1 MTDYDERFAALSAI
15 AYRVAFRVLGD
26 RAEAAEV
33 AQEAMARAYV
43 RWAKVVHAGRPEPWV
58 ARVATNLAIGVWR
71 KRRPTLPLDRDDP
84 AAGRVPNRDSMA
96 VALERHGLVAALTK
110 LPKRQ
115 REVLALRYLADLPE
129 ADVAEQLRTSVG
141 TVKQHAHRGLARLR
155 AELGLDTEEVPDVR
169 TVR

>member
-1 MTDYDERFAALSAI
+1 MTDYDQRFAALSAI
-15 AYRVAFRVLGD
+15 AHRVAFRVLGD

-43 RWAKVVHAGRPEPWV
+43 RWASVAQHAEPWV

-71 KRRPTLPLDRDDP
+71 RRRPTLPLGD
-84 AAGRVPNRDSMA
+84 AALGSDAMSI
-96 VALERHGLVAALTK
+96 ALERHGLVAALTR
-110 LPKRQ
+110 LPRRQ

-129 ADVAEQLRTSVG
+129 AEVADQLRTSVG

-155 AELGLDTEEVPDVR
+155 AELGFELEEVPDVR

>member
-15 AYRVAFRVLGD
+15 AHRVAFRVLGD

-43 RWAKVVHAGRPEPWV
+43 RWSSVHAYADAWV
-58 ARVATNLAIGVWR
+58 ARVATNVAIGVWR
-71 KRRPTLPLDRDDP
+71 KRRPTLPLGDDP
-84 AAGRVPNRDSMA
+84 DRKDSMA

-110 LPKRQ
+110 LPRRQ
-115 REVLALRYLADLPE
+115 REVLTLRYLADLPE
-129 ADVAEQLRTSVG
+129 VDVAEQLNTSVG

-155 AELGLDTEEVPDVR
+155 AELGLDPEEVPDVR

>member
-1 MTDYDERFAALSAI
+1 MNDYDQRFAALSAI

-26 RAEAAEV
+26 RADAAEV

-43 RWAKVVHAGRPEPWV
+43 RWGSVSGHPEPWV

-71 KRRPTLPLDRDDP
+71 KRRPTLPLATEDGTDGPVATSAKD
-84 AAGRVPNRDSMA
+84 ALGT
-96 VALERHGLVAALTK
+96 ALERHGLVAALTK
-110 LPKRQ
+110 LPRRQ

-129 ADVAEQLRTSVG
+129 ADVADQLRTSVG

-155 AELGLDTEEVPDVR
+155 AELRIEIEEVPDVR

>member
-1 MTDYDERFAALSAI
+1 MTDYDQRFAALSAI

-26 RAEAAEV
+26 RAEASEV
-33 AQEAMARAYV
+33 AQEAMARAFV
-43 RWAKVVHAGRPEPWV
+43 RWGSVADHPEPWV

-71 KRRPTLPLDRDDP
+71 KRRPTLPLGDVH
-84 AAGRVPNRDSMA
+84 AAKDSMA

-110 LPKRQ
+110 LPRRQ

-129 ADVAEQLRTSVG
+129 ADVAEQLRTSIG
-141 TVKQHAHRGLARLR
+141 SVKQHAHRGLARLR
-155 AELGLDTEEVPDVR
+155 AELGLDAEEVPDVR